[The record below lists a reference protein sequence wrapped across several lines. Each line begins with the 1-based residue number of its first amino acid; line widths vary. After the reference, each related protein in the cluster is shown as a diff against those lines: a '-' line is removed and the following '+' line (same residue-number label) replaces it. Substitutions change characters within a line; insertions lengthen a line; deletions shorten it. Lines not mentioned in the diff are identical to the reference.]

1 MSPSRRRVPRL
12 ASAALGASALLLAL
26 LATSISPFVPG
37 VAALDP
43 TPDPSGSAPT
53 EPATTPGPTA
63 TPDPTADPT
72 ATPDPTANPTATP
85 DPGPTPDPAPT
96 PDPGPTPAPAPSPA
110 DPTPEPTPTPAPTT
124 SPPPDEVPI
133 YELIVPVP
141 AELVDPSIP
150 SPHAL
155 DSLVS
160 DGCGACHRATASEGK
175 LLVATYRTD
184 LKPASE
190 AYLRSEFGLCY
201 TCHDPD
207 PFEAAGTG
215 GTNFDLHAQH
225 LGGIGSVGDA
235 VCAECHDRLHATAAE
250 TGSKLVNFAPN
261 VQPSQ
266 LGTLEWTGTVGRSCT
281 LTCHGFEHVTE
292 GY

>member
-12 ASAALGASALLLAL
+12 ASAALGATALLLAL
-26 LATSISPFVPG
+26 LATSISPLVPG

-43 TPDPSGSAPT
+43 TPDPSGPAAS

-63 TPDPTADPT
+63 TPDPTTP
-72 ATPDPTANPTATP
+72 PDPSPTPEPTVTP
-85 DPGPTPDPAPT
+85 APDPAPT

-110 DPTPEPTPTPAPTT
+110 EPTTAPTPTPAPTT
-124 SPPPDEVPI
+124 SPPPADEIPI

-141 AELVDPSIP
+141 AELVDPGTP

-160 DGCGACHRATASEGK
+160 DGCGACHRATAIEGR
-175 LLVATYRTD
+175 LLVAPYRTD
-184 LKPASE
+184 LKPANE
-190 AYLRSEFGLCY
+190 AYLGSEFGLCY

-225 LGGIGSVGDA
+225 LGGTSSVGNA
-235 VCAECHDRLHATAAE
+235 VCAECHDRLHASAAE
-250 TGSKLVNFAPN
+250 AGSKLVNFAPN
-261 VQPSQ
+261 VLPSQ

-281 LTCHGFEHVTE
+281 LTCHGFEHVGE